1 MRRYLIIGCG
11 PAGIAA
17 AEAIRTQDSSG
28 DILLITDDPHGYY
41 SRPGLAYYLT
51 GELPE
56 EMLFPYNEQDFHKLG
71 ARRVH
76 GRVRSVEPNEHRIA
90 LQNGEKLT
98 YDRLLV
104 ATGAFAARIDAPGSD
119 LEGVIKLDNLDDAR
133 HIVKLARRGRSAVV
147 VGGGITALEI
157 VEGLVA
163 HGMRAH
169 YLLRGDRY
177 WSNVLDE
184 TESKIVEH
192 RLREHGVQ
200 IHYHTE
206 LAEVIEKRGRVGG
219 VRTKDGQHIPCDL
232 LAVAIGTRAR
242 KDVAVASGIEVER
255 GILVSET
262 MQTNIPDVFA
272 AGDVAQVYDPLLGI
286 SVLETLWGPAREQGH
301 VAGLNMSGTST
312 SYHKPVPFNVTRLA
326 NLTTTIIGNVGHG
339 SDPDLLGIA
348 RGDSETWRQLPDSI
362 AAQTNFDV
370 HRLRV
375 LVGQKTLLGAIVMG
389 DQTLSQAVHQLIAQ
403 QADISSMRGELLDPR
418 APLADIIADFYIRW
432 KNNHEQTQQP

>member
-1 MRRYLIIGCG
+1 M
-11 PAGIAA
+11 
-17 AEAIRTQDSSG
+17 
-28 DILLITDDPHGYY
+28 
-41 SRPGLAYYLT
+41 
-51 GELPE
+51 
-56 EMLFPYNEQDFHKLG
+56 EQ
-71 ARRVH
+71 
-76 GRVRSVEPNEHRIA
+76 
-90 LQNGEKLT
+90 
-98 YDRLLV
+98 
-104 ATGAFAARIDAPGSD
+104 
-119 LEGVIKLDNLDDAR
+119 
-133 HIVKLARRGRSAVV
+133 
-147 VGGGITALEI
+147 
-157 VEGLVA
+157 
-163 HGMRAH
+163 
-169 YLLRGDRY
+169 
-177 WSNVLDE
+177 
-184 TESKIVEH
+184 

-219 VRTKDGQHIPCDL
+219 VRTKDEQHIPCDL

-242 KDVAVASGIEVER
+242 KDVAIASGIEVER
-255 GILVSET
+255 GILVNET

-286 SVLETLWGPAREQGH
+286 SVLETLWGPARQQGH

-326 NLTTTIIGNVGHG
+326 NLTTTIIGNVGQG

-362 AAQTNFDV
+362 AAQANFDV

-403 QADISSMRGELLDPR
+403 QADISSIRGELLHPR
-418 APLADIIADFYIRW
+418 TPLADIIADFYIRW
-432 KNNHEQTQQP
+432 KNNHEQTPQP